1 MKDRKAWHAELQY
14 KNCNRSAIQVFPIS
28 NISVINITSF
38 SYLFN
43 HVPWK
48 NISKTLLFCVI
59 DVILRKG
66 RIVPVEVFPDKLKN
80 ESFWMHINLEAHKI
94 EI

>member
-1 MKDRKAWHAELQY
+1 M
-14 KNCNRSAIQVFPIS
+14 
-28 NISVINITSF
+28 
-38 SYLFN
+38 
-43 HVPWK
+43 K